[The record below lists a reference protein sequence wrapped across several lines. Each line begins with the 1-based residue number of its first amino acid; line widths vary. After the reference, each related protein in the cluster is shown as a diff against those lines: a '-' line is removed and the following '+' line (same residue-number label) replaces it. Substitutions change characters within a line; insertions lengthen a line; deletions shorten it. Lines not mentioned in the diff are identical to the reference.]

1 MRSENSASAAR
12 SAHTGGCRCGRVRYE
27 VDAEIGPVFN
37 CHCRFCRQIH
47 GAAFTTIAIV
57 PRAAF
62 RWSAGSAQATQYR
75 TPRGSVRHFCGVC
88 ASPICNHPLEPNLL
102 CLVVA
107 SLDDDAKVAPWAHV
121 NLESKAP
128 WFEPRDGLPK
138 FQADPTREE
147 WTTLARAR
155 GR

>member
-1 MRSENSASAAR
+1 VAS
-12 SAHTGGCRCGRVRYE
+12 HTGGCRCGRLRYE
-27 VDAEIGPVFN
+27 LAAELGPVFN

-62 RWSAGSAQATQYR
+62 RWDEPSETLARYR
-75 TPRGSVRHFCGVC
+75 TPRGSVRHFCGTC
-88 ASPICNHPLEPNLL
+88 ASPICNHPLDPNAL

-107 SLDDDAKVAPWAHV
+107 SLDDDSGVKPWAHF

-128 WFEPRDGLPK
+128 WFVPRDDLPR
-138 FQADPTREE
+138 FDAEPTREE
-147 WTTLARAR
+147 WAALARAR
-155 GR
+155 AAR